1 MLDFSNYQNTSKQR
15 QDNQEERMHD
25 TDGAQKTST
34 AASIH
39 WPPAQCW
46 VVLSGL
52 WEKHSVVSSFT
63 LTVTVQ
69 SAISLHP
76 SDYVH
81 AKHDCTQRWQ
91 HNQSHLT
98 MAQNGKIALQKFA
111 IPDYYL
117 GKYKVNNYYHTFRTI
132 KNMTFAQH
140 CNCNIQEKEHFKT
153 MEFLRC
159 GESREERH
167 TAVLP
172 S

>member
-1 MLDFSNYQNTSKQR
+1 MFDFSNYQNTSKWR

-25 TDGAQKTST
+25 TDGAQKPST

-39 WPPAQCW
+39 WPPAQRW

-52 WEKHSVVSSFT
+52 WEKQPVLSSFT
-63 LTVTVQ
+63 LIPQ

-76 SDYVH
+76 SEYVH
-81 AKHDCTQRWQ
+81 AKHNCTQHW
-91 HNQSHLT
+91 HHSQSHLT
-98 MAQNGKIALQKFA
+98 MVQNGKIALQKFA

-117 GKYKVNNYYHTFRTI
+117 GKYKANSYYHTFRAI
-132 KNMTFAQH
+132 KNITFVQH
-140 CNCNIQEKEHFKT
+140 CNCNMQEKEHFRT

-167 TAVLP
+167 TIVLP